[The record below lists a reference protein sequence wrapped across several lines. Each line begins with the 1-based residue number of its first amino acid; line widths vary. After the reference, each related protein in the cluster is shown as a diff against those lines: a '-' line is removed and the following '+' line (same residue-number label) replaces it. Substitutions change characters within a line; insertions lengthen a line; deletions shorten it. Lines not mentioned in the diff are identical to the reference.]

1 MLLIASLLAS
11 KRAHVFSPRPP
22 AVPQGPCV
30 PQSPIILDLTVHP
43 VLRPLSYLYCPQ
55 VHDELLFEVSS
66 SHLARVAALV
76 RQVMEGVAG
85 VWGLQLLMPVK
96 VRVGPSW
103 GHLELFEP
111 PATQQ
116 Q

>member
-1 MLLIASLLAS
+1 M
-11 KRAHVFSPRPP
+11 
-22 AVPQGPCV
+22 
-30 PQSPIILDLTVHP
+30 HP
-43 VLRPLSYLYCPQ
+43 VLRPLSYLYPPQ
-55 VHDELLFEVSS
+55 VHDELFFEVSS

-85 VWGLQLLMPVK
+85 VWGLQLPMPVK